1 MPAVPITVRQLE
13 AVVRIS
19 ESLARMQLQISVQ
32 QAHVAQA
39 LDLFKASTMDAV
51 RSGAT
56 DTMVRDAVTDCPAA
70 LAGACPSSSCEISAR
85 MGQASHAIAWP
96 PWRLTVDRGAMSG
109 AHRVLTCNQKRG
121 GGANLLC
128 SGLLFCAD
136 KELL

>member
-56 DTMVRDAVTDCPAA
+56 DTMVRHAVTFCPAA
-70 LAGACPSSSCEISAR
+70 PAGSCPSSSSEISAR
-85 MGQASHAIAWP
+85 MDQVLHAVAWP
-96 PWRLTVDRGAMSG
+96 PWRLTVDRDLTSG
-109 AHRVLTCNQKRG
+109 AHRVLTGDQKRG
-121 GGANLLC
+121 GGA
-128 SGLLFCAD
+128 
-136 KELL
+136 

>member
-1 MPAVPITVRQLE
+1 MRGEGGDMPAVPITVRQLE

-56 DTMVRDAVTDCPAA
+56 DTMVSGAVAA
-70 LAGACPSSSCEISAR
+70 SPTGLAGICP
-85 MGQASHAIAWP
+85 
-96 PWRLTVDRGAMSG
+96 
-109 AHRVLTCNQKRG
+109 
-121 GGANLLC
+121 
-128 SGLLFCAD
+128 
-136 KELL
+136 